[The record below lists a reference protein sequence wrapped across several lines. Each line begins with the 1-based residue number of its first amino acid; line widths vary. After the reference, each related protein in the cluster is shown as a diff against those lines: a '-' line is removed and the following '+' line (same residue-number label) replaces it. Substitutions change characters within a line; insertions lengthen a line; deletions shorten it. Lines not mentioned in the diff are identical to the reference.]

1 MTLGEA
7 RCKFSVCIAWL
18 LLEMNNTPGYRA
30 AMAEGMDRRTTKD
43 PTSDHLAGG
52 THDIG
57 LGQDID
63 LYRLSPEGEWV
74 WCTETSD
81 HEQFGTWWEDL
92 GVRNELPL
100 RWGGR
105 FGDGNHYSFQ
115 WGNVK

>member
-7 RCKFSVCIAWL
+7 RCKFSVCVAYL
-18 LLEMNNTPGYRA
+18 LLRMNETPGYRA
-30 AMAEGMDRRTTKD
+30 AYAEGLDRRTSKD

-52 THDIG
+52 LHDIG

-63 LYRLSPEGEWV
+63 LYRLVNGEWT

-81 HEQFGTWWEDL
+81 HEQFGLYWEDL
-92 GVRNELPL
+92 GEKNELPL

-105 FGDGNHYSFQ
+105 WQDGNHYSHE
-115 WGNVK
+115 WRGVK